1 MSRGS
6 LVGVAASCLF
16 LGASAQADPPSRAID
31 PPPGALDYVEK
42 LAPKQWMFGRL
53 LWQGLEPCT
62 RDRCEATN
70 NALRCPSWWPRRKRT
85 AETPAKRTKKRARC
99 RVVPHGA
106 ITW

>member
-53 LWQGLEPCT
+53 LWQGLEPST
-62 RDRCEATN
+62 RDRCEAAY
-70 NALRCPSWWPRRKRT
+70 NAAPLSILVAKEKVCCGGPGYSIKVTGSVSGCP
-85 AETPAKRTKKRARC
+85 A
-99 RVVPHGA
+99 
-106 ITW
+106 